1 MHPHLPQLDR
11 AIADLRAGRG
21 AAGSFEQIFRA
32 YHRLVVGYFERHGA
46 TAEEAAD
53 LAQEVFLV
61 VHGGIGALK
70 DTASFRSWL
79 FGIAR
84 NKLLR
89 HYERTYKDRQ
99 FTIGES
105 AGGQESL
112 IEHVPDQSRGALE
125 NVLDLERRTKLR
137 EALEELP
144 KQMRACVRLS
154 VVDGHEYG
162 EIASR
167 LGVSV
172 STVKVQIH
180 RAKHNLAAKLSAV
193 FGKPAK

>member
-1 MHPHLPQLDR
+1 MPLPPPQLDR
-11 AIADLRAGRG
+11 AIDDLRAGRRSE
-21 AAGSFEQIFRA
+21 GSFEQIFRA
-32 YHRLVVGYFERHGA
+32 YHGLVAGYFERHGA

-61 VHGGIGALK
+61 VHDSIGALK
-70 DTASFRSWL
+70 DSTSFRSWL

-99 FTIGES
+99 YTISEAAGE
-105 AGGQESL
+105 EKSL
-112 IEHVPDQSRGALE
+112 IEHVPDQTRGALE

-144 KQMRACVRLS
+144 QQMRACVRLS

-180 RAKHNLAAKLSAV
+180 RAKHNLAAKMSV
-193 FGKPAK
+193 FFGKPAK